1 MRAARLVVDT
11 GIHHQ
16 GWTFDEASRYFAEAT
31 GLSDSYN
38 EGQIFRYMLYPG
50 QATAYMVG
58 MRQFLLLRQQE
69 QSRLQTDSNL
79 KEFHTSV
86 LGSGA
91 VPLSILAELVGPE
104 AGR

>member
-1 MRAARLVVDT
+1 MVDT

-58 MRQFLLLRQQE
+58 MRQFLFFVNR
-69 QSRLQTDSNL
+69 SNPGYRLI
-79 KEFHTSV
+79 
-86 LGSGA
+86 
-91 VPLSILAELVGPE
+91 PI
-104 AGR
+104 